1 MRHVRGFLVRW
12 RKLLPL
18 MLVVALP
25 ILVLLQNV
33 SWVRAEPTAKIVN
46 TGTYIDSSKLLHV
59 LGEVV
64 NIGDV
69 NLMSIFVNGSLY
81 NATNH
86 LVERQSIQ
94 LMSNIL
100 EPGQK
105 APFELVM
112 SKSGTLV
119 LTLQY
124 KATAERLEEQ
134 LELFQAYTTK
144 FLQLRAVGWV
154 KNNGKRWAGGVR
166 VIGTFYDE
174 KGRVVHAEYFYSI
187 PSVIPTGS
195 GAYFQITIVGLRA
208 QSIRSYAL
216 FAESNEYRS
225 AVQFFTIL
233 SPS

>member
-1 MRHVRGFLVRW
+1 MGYTRGILVRW

-25 ILVLLQNV
+25 ILDLLQSV

-46 TGTYIDSSKLLHV
+46 TGTYTDSLERLHA

-64 NIGDV
+64 NTGDV
-69 NLMSIFVNGSLY
+69 NLTSILINGSLY

-86 LVERQSIQ
+86 LVEKQSTQ
-94 LMSNIL
+94 LMSNML
-100 EPGQK
+100 EPGRK

-112 SKSGTLV
+112 SKSGKLV

-124 KATAERLEEQ
+124 KATAGRLEEQ

-144 FLQLRAVGWV
+144 FLRLGAVGWV
-154 KNNGKRWAGGVR
+154 KNNGERWADPVR

-174 KGRVVHAEYFYSI
+174 EGKVVHAEYFYSI
-187 PSVIPTGS
+187 PRTIPTGS
-195 GAYFQITIVGLRA
+195 GAYFEITIIGPRA

-216 FAESNEYRS
+216 FAESNEYKS
-225 AVQFFTIL
+225 AVQFFTTL
-233 SPS
+233 